1 MNITFLIG
9 NGFDVGMGLRSKFSH
24 YFQQYIDESKDKKES
39 LKELSKRIEENKDE
53 WSYFERKLGEYTEEF
68 TIETQEVFKAQLR
81 DFELGFIKYL
91 KKEENTLV
99 YDQQKIRETFG
110 KAFLSYYKNENLT
123 AGSEEAVTHQYSRFN
138 QDHRVYNFVNFNYTD
153 ILEKCL
159 SVFPE
164 KIITKRRVNGID
176 YVDKLGE
183 VVHIHGYKDKLPLM
197 GVNDVSQI
205 KNKELAN
212 DKRFVRFIVKP
223 LFNKANRTNYDT
235 KATNLISN
243 SHIICIYGMALG
255 ETDKDWWKLA
265 LRWLN
270 ADGNRQ
276 LVIFNYDEKY
286 DTSSQFDFLEK
297 EDAVI
302 DKLSEFVA
310 EEKINVENL
319 RSRIHIAIHK
329 NIFALNLRK
338 KEDDALSE
346 VAATIVK

>member
-138 QDHRVYNFVNFNYTD
+138 QDHKVYNFVNFNYTD

-159 SVFPE
+159 SVFPD
-164 KIITKRRVNGID
+164 KIITKRRVNGMD

-183 VVHIHGYKDKLPLM
+183 IVHIHGHKDKLPLM
-197 GVNDVSQI
+197 GVNDVTQI

-212 DKRFVRFIVKP
+212 DKKFVKFIVKP
-223 LFNKANRTNYDT
+223 LLNKANRTNYDK
-235 KATNLISN
+235 KAMNLISN

-255 ETDKDWWKLA
+255 ETDKDWWKLI

-270 ADGNRQ
+270 SDSNRQ
-276 LVIFNYDEKY
+276 LVVFDYDKDYNES
-286 DTSSQFDFLEK
+286 TQFDFLDK
-297 EDAVI
+297 EDSI
-302 DKLSEFVA
+302 IERFGLYGE
-310 EEKINVENL
+310 EEKINVESL
-319 RSRIHIAIHK
+319 RTRIHIAVHK
-329 NIFALNLRK
+329 NIFELNLRK
-338 KEDDALSE
+338 EESEIEQE
-346 VAATIVK
+346 VAVTE

>member
-9 NGFDVGMGLRSKFSH
+9 NGFDVGMGLRSKFSD
-24 YFQQYIDESKDKKES
+24 YFPRYIEESANKTKS
-39 LKELSKRIEENKDE
+39 LEDLSKRIEENQKE
-53 WSYFERKLGEYTEEF
+53 WSYFEKKLGEYTEEF
-68 TIETQEVFKAQLR
+68 TLKTQEIFKQQLR

-91 KKEENTLV
+91 REEEKTLV
-99 YDQQKIRETFG
+99 YDQQKIKETFG
-110 KAFLSYYKNENLT
+110 KAFLNFYKNENLT
-123 AGSEEAVTHQYSRFN
+123 AGSEETIANQYSRYN
-138 QDHRVYNFVNFNYTD
+138 KDNRIYNFINFNYTD
-153 ILEKCL
+153 ILERCL
-159 SVFPE
+159 DSFPDRVIAKRTVNSV
-164 KIITKRRVNGID
+164 G
-176 YVDKLGE
+176 YVDKIGQ
-183 VVHIHGYKDKLPLM
+183 VIHIHGYKDKLPLM

-235 KATNLISN
+235 KATNLILN

-276 LVIFNYDEKY
+276 LVIFDYDEKY
-286 DTSSQFDFLEK
+286 NTASQFDFLEK
-297 EDAVI
+297 EDTII
-302 DKLSEFVA
+302 DKLSGFV
-310 EEKINVENL
+310 EEERINVENL

-346 VAATIVK
+346 VAATIVE